1 MIRPAV
7 VSISEHAHSTFG
19 SVVGKMLVV
28 CNRRRN
34 SRWPGSFQADDFVP
48 DMVGDV

>member
-7 VSISEHAHSTFG
+7 VSISEHAHSAFG

-28 CNRRRN
+28 CNRRRK
-34 SRWPGSFQADDFVP
+34 SRWLGSFEADDFVP
-48 DMVGDV
+48 DMVGDR